1 MGSAL
6 RSPLETRMKTIG
18 KIGFL
23 VVLATALCGCS
34 LEVKPGEDLHGA
46 WAYAQMFVEKQLVSP
61 GTARFQPGAVAAGCV
76 RHVGGD
82 EYEVSAYVDAQNRFG
97 GLVRQSFRCRVKRL
111 RNGAKWRLVGDVE
124 WR

>member
-1 MGSAL
+1 MITMG
-6 RSPLETRMKTIG
+6 RMG
-18 KIGFL
+18 AL
-23 VVLATALCGCS
+23 VVLAAVLCSCS
-34 LEVKPGEDLHGA
+34 LDVKPGEDLHGA